1 MADAGNSME
10 SFDWALEAYREGAVF
25 TAFDIE
31 TTGLDPQR
39 DRIVEL
45 GAVKFDNRGP
55 VSRFSI
61 LINPGIPMPGEAS
74 RVNHITDEMLAGQP
88 ALEAVFPDFLR
99 LIRNTVII
107 AHNASFDCGFVN
119 QKLKD
124 SHEKAKRSG
133 ALAAGATGGGQG
145 SLLDGLDV
153 PGQSETPPVW
163 VPPFPTL
170 PNKIADTLALS
181 RRVFPGRNSYKL
193 QDLAAFLQIEAVS
206 AHRAEDDARL
216 CMEIFTG
223 CVKATGA

>member
-1 MADAGNSME
+1 VE
-10 SFDWALEAYREGAVF
+10 SFDWALEAYRDGTVF

-55 VSRFSI
+55 VSRFSM
-61 LINPGIPMPGEAS
+61 LINPGIPMPSEAG

-88 ALEAVFPDFLR
+88 PLESVFPDFLR

-124 SHEKAKRSG
+124 CHEKAKRSG
-133 ALAAGATGGGQG
+133 TLAVGGSGRDGQG
-145 SLLDGLDV
+145 SLLDGLDE
-153 PGQSETPPVW
+153 PGQSEIPPVW

-170 PNKIADTLALS
+170 PNKMADTLALS
-181 RRVFPGRNSYKL
+181 RRVFPGRTSYKL

-223 CVKATGA
+223 CVQAVGG